1 MQEWPVAN
9 HYLPITI
16 HNCKK
21 GVKMPKIEVTS
32 FPEVF
37 IVGLKIKTGGMS
49 NEIPKL
55 WEALG
60 PRRAEINDLDES
72 EPAAYGISI
81 MDADFEKTKVFD
93 YIAGFPVNAK
103 ADELPEGMVDFK
115 IPGGEYATVVC
126 PNLAS
131 TQQAYEALYYR
142 WLPESDYALDL
153 SNGNFCFELYG
164 EEFDPGSGSEKYVI
178 YVPVKKK

>member
-1 MQEWPVAN
+1 
-9 HYLPITI
+9 
-16 HNCKK
+16 
-21 GVKMPKIEVTS
+21 MPKIEVTS

-37 IVGLKIKTGGMS
+37 LVGLKIITGGGS
-49 NEIPKL
+49 NEIPSL

-60 PRRAEINDLDES
+60 PRRAEIKDLDQS
-72 EPAAYGISI
+72 EPVAYGISI
-81 MDADFEKTKVFD
+81 MEADFEQTKVFD
-93 YIAGFPVNAK
+93 YIAGFPVNEK
-103 ADELPEGMVDFK
+103 AADLPKGMVDFV
-115 IPGGEYATVVC
+115 IPAGEYATIVC

-131 TQQAYEALYYR
+131 TQQAYEALYNR

-164 EEFDPGSGSEKYVI
+164 EEFDPGSGSEKYTI